1 MRSIPQST
9 ARTSTRSTTPKK
21 LLTSV
26 ALVGSLFGLAACG
39 GGDGGAE
46 GDQGASAGASQQAS
60 GGSSEG
66 AQAAPEDAQ
75 PSMPEPDVENV
86 PEVVATVNGEE
97 ISGEE
102 FTTAY
107 EGQFQQMAMQS
118 QMSGQEMN
126 QDEMKKQLAESM
138 VGTELLV
145 QDAEE
150 QGHEVSEEDVNAFL
164 EETAESSGVASVDE
178 LLATFE
184 EQGFSEDQIRSDAQ
198 KQLMLDQ
205 TIEQLDIPE
214 PSDEE
219 LKELYDSSIAAQS
232 EAQGGA
238 PAEGGADGG
247 AEGESGAPETPS
259 FEELKPQLEQQVSSQ
274 KENEALSQKIEEL
287 REGADV
293 QIKL

>member
-1 MRSIPQST
+1 MPLT
-9 ARTSTRSTTPKK
+9 TRSSARFSTSKK

-39 GGDGGAE
+39 GGGDAGGSAEADGS
-46 GDQGASAGASQQAS
+46 QGASAGASQPA
-60 GGSSEG
+60 SEG

-86 PEVVATVNGEE
+86 PDVVATVNGEE
-97 ISGEE
+97 ITGEE
-102 FTTAY
+102 FTAAY
-107 EGQFQQMAMQS
+107 QAQFPQMAMQS

-145 QDAEE
+145 QDAAE
-150 QGHEVSEEDVNAFL
+150 QGHSANEEDVNAFL
-164 EETAESSGVASVDE
+164 EETAKASGLASVDE
-178 LLATFE
+178 LMATFE
-184 EQGFSEDQIRSDAQ
+184 EQGYPEDQVRTDAQ
-198 KQLMLDQ
+198 KQVMLDKS
-205 TIEQLDIPE
+205 IEEMDIPD

-219 LKELYDSSIAAQS
+219 LKKLYDSSIAAQS

-238 PAEGGADGG
+238 SAPAEGG
-247 AEGESGAPETPS
+247 ESAQPETPS
-259 FEELKPQLEQQVSSQ
+259 FEELKPQLQQQVKSQ
-274 KENEALSQKIEEL
+274 KENEALTQKMGEL

-293 QIKL
+293 EVKL

>member
-1 MRSIPQST
+1 MPLT
-9 ARTSTRSTTPKK
+9 TRSSARFSTSKK

-39 GGDGGAE
+39 GGDTGGSAE
-46 GDQGASAGASQQAS
+46 ADGSQGASAGASQPA
-60 GGSSEG
+60 SEG

-86 PEVVATVNGEE
+86 PDVVATVNGEE
-97 ISGEE
+97 ITGEE
-102 FTTAY
+102 FTAAY
-107 EGQFQQMAMQS
+107 QAQFQQMAMQS

-126 QDEMKKQLAESM
+126 QDEMKKQLAESL

-145 QDAEE
+145 QDAAD
-150 QGHEVSEEDVNAFL
+150 QGHSANEEDVNAFL
-164 EETAESSGVASVDE
+164 EETAKSSGLASVDE
-178 LLATFE
+178 LMATFE
-184 EQGFSEDQIRSDAQ
+184 EQGYPEDQVRADAQ
-198 KQLMLDQ
+198 KQLMLDKS
-205 TIEQLDIPE
+205 IEEMDIPD

-238 PAEGGADGG
+238 SAPAEGG
-247 AEGESGAPETPS
+247 ESAQPETPS
-259 FEELKPQLEQQVSSQ
+259 FEELKPQLQEQVKSQ
-274 KENEALSQKIEEL
+274 KENEALAQKMEEL

-293 QIKL
+293 EVKL

>member
-1 MRSIPQST
+1 MRSTPQTTPRFTLRAS
-9 ARTSTRSTTPKK
+9 TPKK

-39 GGDGGAE
+39 GGDGGAPAE
-46 GDQGASAGASQQAS
+46 GDQGASSGASQQAS
-60 GGSSEG
+60 GGASEG

-145 QDAEE
+145 QDAEK
-150 QGHEVSEEDVNAFL
+150 QGHEASEEDINAFL
-164 EETAESSGVASVDE
+164 EKTAESSGVASVDE

-184 EQGFSEDQIRSDAQ
+184 EQGFSEEQIRSDAR

-205 TIEQLDIPE
+205 TIEQLDIPK
-214 PSDEE
+214 PSNEE
-219 LKELYDSSIAAQS
+219 LKKLYDSSVAAQS

-238 PAEGGADGG
+238 PAEGGA
-247 AEGESGAPETPS
+247 EGEGEGAAPETPS

-274 KENEALSQKIEEL
+274 KENEALTKRIGEL

>member
-1 MRSIPQST
+1 MRSTPQST
-9 ARTSTRSTTPKK
+9 ARFTLRSANPKK

-39 GGDGGAE
+39 GGGDGESTE
-46 GDQGASAGASQQAS
+46 GDQGASAGASQPA
-60 GGSSEG
+60 SEG

-86 PEVVATVNGEE
+86 PDVVATVNGEE

-150 QGHEVSEEDVNAFL
+150 QGYEASEEDVNAFL

-184 EQGFSEDQIRSDAQ
+184 EQGFSEEQIRSDAQ

-205 TIEQLDIPE
+205 TIEQLDIQK

-219 LKELYDSSIAAQS
+219 LKKLYDSSVAAQS

-238 PAEGGADGG
+238 PAEDGG
-247 AEGESGAPETPS
+247 EGESAAPETPS
-259 FEELKPQLEQQVSSQ
+259 FEELKPQLEQQLTSQ
-274 KENEALSQKIEEL
+274 KENEALTKRIEEL

>member
-1 MRSIPQST
+1 MRSTSHTT
-9 ARTSTRSTTPKK
+9 ARFSLRSSTSKK

-39 GGDGGAE
+39 GGDDGAPAE
-46 GDQGASAGASQQAS
+46 GDQGASASQQAS

-75 PSMPEPDVENV
+75 PSMPEPDVEGV
-86 PEVVATVNGEE
+86 PEVVATVNGKE
-97 ISGEE
+97 ISGKE

-145 QDAEE
+145 QDAQE
-150 QGHEVSEEDVNAFL
+150 QGHEASQKDVDAFL
-164 EETAESSGVASVDE
+164 EETATSSGVKSVDE

-184 EQGFSEDQIRSDAQ
+184 EQGFSEEQIRSDAE
-198 KQLMLDQ
+198 KQLMLNQ
-205 TIEQLDIPE
+205 TIEQLDIPK

-219 LKELYDSSIAAQS
+219 LKKLYDSSVAAQS

-238 PAEGGADGG
+238 PAEGG
-247 AEGESGAPETPS
+247 EGESAAPETPS

-287 REGADV
+287 RKGADV

>member
-1 MRSIPQST
+1 MPLT
-9 ARTSTRSTTPKK
+9 TRSSARISTSKK

-39 GGDGGAE
+39 GGGDAGSSAEADGS
-46 GDQGASAGASQQAS
+46 QGASAGASQPA
-60 GGSSEG
+60 SEG

-86 PEVVATVNGEE
+86 PDVVATVNGEE
-97 ISGEE
+97 ITGEE
-102 FTTAY
+102 FTAAY
-107 EGQFQQMAMQS
+107 QAQFQQMAMQS

-126 QDEMKKQLAESM
+126 QDEMKKQLAESL

-145 QDAEE
+145 QDAAE
-150 QGHEVSEEDVNAFL
+150 QGHSANEEDVNAFL
-164 EETAESSGVASVDE
+164 EETAKSSGLASVDE
-178 LLATFE
+178 LMATFE
-184 EQGFSEDQIRSDAQ
+184 EQGYPEDQVRTDAQ
-198 KQLMLDQ
+198 KQLMLDKS
-205 TIEQLDIPE
+205 IEEMDIPD

-238 PAEGGADGG
+238 SAPAEGG
-247 AEGESGAPETPS
+247 ESAQPETPS
-259 FEELKPQLEQQVSSQ
+259 FEELKPQLQEQVKSQ
-274 KENEALSQKIEEL
+274 KENEALTQKMEEL

-293 QIKL
+293 EVKL

>member
-1 MRSIPQST
+1 MRSTPRST
-9 ARTSTRSTTPKK
+9 TRSTTPKK

-39 GGDGGAE
+39 GGDGEGGAE
-46 GDQGASAGASQQAS
+46 GGGSNSAAASQPAS

-66 AQAAPEDAQ
+66 AQAAPEDGQ

-145 QDAEE
+145 QDAKE
-150 QGHEVSEEDVNAFL
+150 QGHEASEEDINAFL
-164 EETAESSGVASVDE
+164 EQTAESSGVASVDE

-184 EQGFSEDQIRSDAQ
+184 EQGFSEEQIRSDAE
-198 KQLMLDQ
+198 KQVMLDQ
-205 TIEQLDIPE
+205 SIEQLDIPK

-219 LKELYDSSIAAQS
+219 LKELYDSSVAAQS

-238 PAEGGADGG
+238 PAEEG
-247 AEGESGAPETPS
+247 AEGESAEPETPS
-259 FEELKPQLEQQVSSQ
+259 FEELKPQLEQQVTSQ
-274 KENEALSQKIEEL
+274 KENEALTKRIAEL
-287 REGADV
+287 REGAEV
-293 QIKL
+293 EIKL

>member
-1 MRSIPQST
+1 MRSTPRST
-9 ARTSTRSTTPKK
+9 TRSTTPQK

-39 GGDGGAE
+39 GGGGGGAE
-46 GDQGASAGASQQAS
+46 GGEGSSAAASQPAS
-60 GGSSEG
+60 GGGSGE

-75 PSMPEPDVENV
+75 PSMPEPEVENI
-86 PEVVATVNGEE
+86 PEVVATVNGQE

-145 QDAEE
+145 QDAQE
-150 QGHEVSEEDVNAFL
+150 QGHEASEEDVNAFL
-164 EETAESSGVASVDE
+164 EETAEASGVASVDE

-184 EQGFSEDQIRSDAQ
+184 EQGFSEEQIRSDAE
-198 KQLMLDQ
+198 KQLMLNQ

-232 EAQGGA
+232 EAQGGQ
-238 PAEGGADGG
+238 EGG
-247 AEGESGAPETPS
+247 AEGESAAPETPS

-274 KENEALSQKIEEL
+274 KENEALTQRIGEL

>member
-1 MRSIPQST
+1 MRSTPQ
-9 ARTSTRSTTPKK
+9 TTPRFTLRASTSKK

-39 GGDGGAE
+39 GDGGAPAE
-46 GDQGASAGASQQAS
+46 GDQGASSGASQEAS
-60 GGSSEG
+60 GGASER

-97 ISGEE
+97 VSGEE

-145 QDAEE
+145 QDAEK
-150 QGHEVSEEDVNAFL
+150 QGYEASEEDIDAFL
-164 EETAESSGVASVDE
+164 EKTAESSGVASVDE

-184 EQGFSEDQIRSDAQ
+184 EQGFSEEQIRSDAQ

-205 TIEQLDIPE
+205 TIEQLDIPK

-219 LKELYDSSIAAQS
+219 LKKLYDSSVAAQS

-238 PAEGGADGG
+238 PAEGGA
-247 AEGESGAPETPS
+247 EGESAAPETPS

-274 KENEALSQKIEEL
+274 KENEALTKRIEEL
-287 REGADV
+287 RKGADV